1 MKIKDYQ
8 DGKLITLNR
17 LFDDRSKILYVF
29 YFGSFF
35 FAGSIFLWVFFNEK
49 MDGGGILLIGIIV
62 AAFYIAAFRFL
73 NKILMTEK
81 IFVNEK
87 ELRLIKKGFLN
98 SEQTSFEISK
108 ISNFRHLEK
117 PELPRHPLAG
127 QTFDYLGFQT
137 EQQVINEM
145 HGDNRLAFDYNG
157 KTIFFGQNVYS
168 WDFEELDTLF
178 YQITKN
184 DLRYD
189 DETEK
194 LKSE

>member
-1 MKIKDYQ
+1 M
-8 DGKLITLNR
+8 
-17 LFDDRSKILYVF
+17 
-29 YFGSFF
+29 
-35 FAGSIFLWVFFNEK
+35 
-49 MDGGGILLIGIIV
+49 GIIV
-62 AAFYIAAFRFL
+62 GAFYIGAFRFL